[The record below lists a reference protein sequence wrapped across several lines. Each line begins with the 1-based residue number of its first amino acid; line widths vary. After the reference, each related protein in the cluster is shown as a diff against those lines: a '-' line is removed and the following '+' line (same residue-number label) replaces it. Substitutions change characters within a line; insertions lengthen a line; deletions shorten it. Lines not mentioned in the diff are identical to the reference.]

1 MSTAGLILA
10 AGRSSRMGSD
20 KALLDF
26 RGRPF
31 LSHLAYLLLPR
42 VDSLVVVLG
51 HHEQRVR
58 EALPASSRI
67 RVAVNRDYDR
77 GMLTSLQ
84 CGLSQIGQ
92 QVDAVLWMLVDHP
105 AVRGHTLD
113 RLLAAAADSRA
124 PLVIP
129 RHGGERGH
137 PVVLSKRV
145 MRDLLDLDPS
155 CSPQD
160 VVRGYYREAQF
171 LDTADKGV
179 VLDIDRPE
187 DYRGLTTPAQAQ

>member
-51 HHEQRVR
+51 HNEQRIR
-58 EALPASSRI
+58 EVLPASSRI
-67 RVAVNRDYDR
+67 RVAVNPDYDR

-84 CGLSQIGQ
+84 CGLAQIGQ
-92 QVDAVLWMLVDHP
+92 RVDAVLWMLVDHP

-113 RLLAAAADSRA
+113 TLLAAAADTGA

-145 MRDLLDLDPS
+145 MRDLLELDSS

-160 VVRGYYREAQF
+160 VVRGYYREAHF

-187 DYRGLTTPAQAQ
+187 DYRGLAVPAQAQ

>member
-1 MSTAGLILA
+1 
-10 AGRSSRMGSD
+10 MGSD

-51 HHEQRVR
+51 HHEQRIR

-84 CGLSQIGQ
+84 CGLEQIGQ

-113 RLLAAAADSRA
+113 RLLAAADSGA
-124 PLVIP
+124 PMVIP
-129 RHGGERGH
+129 RHAGERGH

-145 MRDLLDLDPS
+145 MKDLLDLDPS

-160 VVRGYYREAQF
+160 VVRGYYREAHF
-171 LDTADKGV
+171 LDTEDKGV

-187 DYRGLTTPAQAQ
+187 DYRGLATPAQAQ

>member
-20 KALLDF
+20 KALLGF
-26 RGRPF
+26 QGRPF
-31 LSHLAYLLLPR
+31 LSHLVHLLLPR

-51 HHEQRVR
+51 HHEQRIR

-67 RVAVNRDYDR
+67 QVVVNRDYDR

-84 CGLSQIGQ
+84 CGLAQIGQ

-105 AVRGHTLD
+105 AVRGRTLD

-145 MRDLLDLDPS
+145 MTDLLDLDPGS
-155 CSPQD
+155 SPQD
-160 VVRGYYREAQF
+160 VVRGYYGEAHF

-179 VLDIDRPE
+179 LLDIDRPE
-187 DYRGLTTPAQAQ
+187 DYRALGPSEQDQ

>member
-10 AGRSSRMGSD
+10 AGRSSRMGRD

-31 LSHLAYLLLPR
+31 LGHLARLLLPR
-42 VDSLVVVLG
+42 VDSVVVVLG
-51 HHEQRVR
+51 HNEQRVR
-58 EALPASSRI
+58 EALPASPRI
-67 RVAVNRDYDR
+67 QIAVNRDYEL

-84 CGLSQIGQ
+84 CGLAQVRQ

-105 AVRGHTLD
+105 AVRGRTLD
-113 RLLAAAADSRA
+113 RLLSAATDARA

-137 PVVLSKRV
+137 PVVLSQRV
-145 MRDLLDLDPS
+145 VRDLLALDPD

-160 VVRGYYREAQF
+160 VVRGYYPEALF
-171 LDTADKGV
+171 LDTDDKGV

-187 DYRGLTTPAQAQ
+187 DYRGLAATG

>member
-31 LSHLAYLLLPR
+31 LSHLAYMLLPR
-42 VDSLVVVLG
+42 VDSVVVVLG
-51 HHEQRVR
+51 HNEQCIR
-58 EALPASSRI
+58 EALPASQRI
-67 RVAVNRDYDR
+67 QVAVNSDYEL

-84 CGLSQIGQ
+84 CGLAQIGQ
-92 QVDAVLWMLVDHP
+92 EVDAVLWMLVDHP
-105 AVRGHTLD
+105 AVRGRTLD
-113 RLLAAAADSRA
+113 GLLAAAADSRA

-137 PVVLSKRV
+137 PVVLSKQV
-145 MRDLLDLDPS
+145 VGDLLDLDPS

-160 VVRGYYREAQF
+160 VVRGYYREAHF
-171 LDTADKGV
+171 LDTDDKGV

-187 DYRGLTTPAQAQ
+187 DYHGLATPAQAQ

>member
-113 RLLAAAADSRA
+113 RLLGAAADSRA

-160 VVRGYYREAQF
+160 VVRGYYREAHF

>member
-42 VDSLVVVLG
+42 VDLLVVVLG
-51 HHEQRVR
+51 HHEQQVR

-84 CGLSQIGQ
+84 CGLAQVGQ

-113 RLLAAAADSRA
+113 RLLAAARDSRA

-129 RHGGERGH
+129 RYGGERGH

-160 VVRGYYREAQF
+160 VVRGYYREAHF

-187 DYRGLTTPAQAQ
+187 DYRGLATPAQAQ

>member
-1 MSTAGLILA
+1 
-10 AGRSSRMGSD
+10 MGSD

-31 LSHLAYLLLPR
+31 LSHLAHLLLPR

-51 HHEQRVR
+51 HREQRIR

-84 CGLSQIGQ
+84 CGLAQVGQ

-105 AVRGHTLD
+105 AVRGRTLD

-129 RHGGERGH
+129 RHRGERGH

-145 MRDLLDLDPS
+145 IGDLLELDPS
-155 CSPQD
+155 RSPQD
-160 VVRGYYREAQF
+160 VVRGYYGEAYF
-171 LDTADKGV
+171 FDTDDKGV

-187 DYRGLTTPAQAQ
+187 DYRGLVAPAQAQ

>member
-1 MSTAGLILA
+1 
-10 AGRSSRMGSD
+10 MGSD
-20 KALLDF
+20 KALLDY

-31 LSHLAYLLLPR
+31 LSHLAHLLLPR

-51 HHEQRVR
+51 YREQRIR

-84 CGLSQIGQ
+84 CGLAQIGQ

-105 AVRGHTLD
+105 AVRGRTLD

-137 PVVLSKRV
+137 PVVLSERV
-145 MRDLLDLDPS
+145 IGDLLELDPS

-160 VVRGYYREAQF
+160 VVRGYYREAHF
-171 LDTADKGV
+171 LDTDDKGV

-187 DYRGLTTPAQAQ
+187 DYRGLATPPQAQ

>member
-1 MSTAGLILA
+1 
-10 AGRSSRMGSD
+10 MGTD

-51 HHEQRVR
+51 HNEQRIR

-84 CGLSQIGQ
+84 CGLAQIRQ
-92 QVDAVLWMLVDHP
+92 HVEAVLWMLVDHP
-105 AVRGHTLD
+105 AVQGRTLD

-129 RHGGERGH
+129 RHAGERGH
-137 PVVLSKRV
+137 PIVLSKRV
-145 MRDLLDLDPS
+145 MKDLLDLDPS

-160 VVRGYYREAQF
+160 VVRSYYREAHF
-171 LDTADKGV
+171 LDTEDKGV

-187 DYRGLTTPAQAQ
+187 DYRGLATPAQAQ